1 MDKVAWM
8 WRCLDSPPLTTLPS
22 GSELVPLEGLR
33 VLGALHGN
41 EAETQ
46 KLPGPHQGHLSLLP
60 TSLTPWYDCRALRGC
75 AQRRASVSLLCLAH
89 RGSLLCHSLTA
100 PCLQGG
106 RGGEWSN
113 KGETEAQGLSYPVED
128 FWPWSWGVRF
138 LGCSRTWKGGIKRL
152 MPVYG
157 RGCREG
163 RVPSGGGSSVKVWSR
178 RASTTK
184 SSSHARG
191 SPRHTRAPQPKVG
204 ILGLLPDSRKRSVG
218 SRQITREVCPS
229 RGGSLPLPFLSASYQ
244 ARTCWAVPKPSH
256 PGWRLGCWG

>member
-1 MDKVAWM
+1 MDKVALM

-46 KLPGPHQGHLSLLP
+46 KLPGSRQGHLSLLP

-106 RGGEWSN
+106 GEGNGAIKEKLRHKAHPILSRIS
-113 KGETEAQGLSYPVED
+113 GPGLGVSG
-128 FWPWSWGVRF
+128 SWAAAA
-138 LGCSRTWKGGIKRL
+138 
-152 MPVYG
+152 PG
-157 RGCREG
+157 REELR
-163 RVPSGGGSSVKVWSR
+163 
-178 RASTTK
+178 
-184 SSSHARG
+184 
-191 SPRHTRAPQPKVG
+191 
-204 ILGLLPDSRKRSVG
+204 D
-218 SRQITREVCPS
+218 
-229 RGGSLPLPFLSASYQ
+229 
-244 ARTCWAVPKPSH
+244 
-256 PGWRLGCWG
+256 